1 MTRITKHLSLD
12 NIVYQELKK
21 RIIEKELVPGE
32 KVNQDQLKEE
42 LDVSRTP
49 IQTALVKLEQER
61 LVDLVPRRGFF
72 VREITLGETVAY
84 YEIREVMEGLAARK
98 AAKCIN
104 DEQIRKLDKF
114 FTALP
119 ISENPSDMKKYA
131 IEDRKFHSYV
141 LEIAHTELLSN
152 MFSTFNIL
160 TISYQLP
167 SQSGLI
173 RTPKE
178 TIDEHRSIIDAIC
191 SKDAEQAEIYM
202 KQHLQRSR
210 KLLAEEI
217 ALDD

>member
-178 TIDEHRSIIDAIC
+178 TIDEHRSIIEAIC

>member
-1 MTRITKHLSLD
+1 MTKITKHLSLD

-72 VREITLGETVAY
+72 VREITLEETVSY

-114 FTALP
+114 FTAIP
-119 ISENPSDMKKYA
+119 ISDNPSDTKKYA

-167 SQSGLI
+167 AQSGLI

-178 TIDEHRSIIDAIC
+178 TIDEHRLIIEAIC
-191 SKDAEQAEIYM
+191 SKDSEQAEIYM

-210 KLLAEEI
+210 KLLAQEI
-217 ALDD
+217 ALDV

>member
-210 KLLAEEI
+210 KLLAEDI
-217 ALDD
+217 AFGV

>member
-21 RIIEKELVPGE
+21 RIIEKELTPGE

-49 IQTALVKLEQER
+49 IQSALVKLEQER

-72 VREITLGETVAY
+72 VRKITLDETVAY

-104 DEQIRKLDKF
+104 DEQTRKLDKF
-114 FTALP
+114 FTAIP
-119 ISENPSDMKKYA
+119 ISNNPSDIKKYE

-141 LEIAHTELLSN
+141 LEIAHTDLLSN

-178 TIDEHRSIIDAIC
+178 TIDEHRSIIEAIC
-191 SKDAEQAEIYM
+191 NKDAEQAEIYM
-202 KQHLQRSR
+202 KQHLRRSR
-210 KLLAEEI
+210 KHLAEEI
-217 ALDD
+217 GLAN